1 MQKYSA
7 FNLVRHA
14 VRGNRRWP
22 RAWRDIGPR
31 KAYEV
36 LIIGG
41 GGHGLATA
49 YYLAKNHGITDVAVL
64 EKGWIGMGNVGRN
77 TQIVRSD
84 YLLEENGR
92 FYEFSLKLWE
102 NLSQELNFNLM
113 FSRRSTV
120 YLAHSDDQ
128 LNHFARLG
136 NAMRVRGVDA
146 ELWTTDEVRK
156 AIPLLDC
163 SAGTR
168 YPVYGALVQPRAG
181 VVRHDAVA
189 WGYARAAD
197 ALGVDIVQNCEV
209 TGIEIKKGRVNRLET
224 TRGPVVG
231 EKAAIVVAGHT
242 SQVAA
247 LAGLK
252 LPVET
257 HLLQA
262 MVTESVKPMLD
273 QVVLSGASHIYVS
286 QTDKGEILM
295 GGDLDHYPSYSQRGN
310 LPRIEDVASS
320 TLTLFPSFGRLRVLR
335 TWAGIVDMT
344 MDGSPLIDFT
354 PVEGLYLNG
363 GWNYGGFKAIPA
375 SGWAFAE
382 MLATESRPALIDA
395 YNLERFRIGKTL
407 SEFGTGPMPQ
417 LQ

>member
-7 FNLVRHA
+7 ASIFKHA
-14 VRGNRRWP
+14 LKGNREWP
-22 RAWRDIGPR
+22 RAWRDVGPR
-31 KAYEV
+31 KAYDV
-36 LIIGG
+36 LVIGG

-49 YYLAKNHGITDVAVL
+49 YYLAKNHGITDVAIL

-77 TQIVRSD
+77 TTIVRSD
-84 YLLEENGR
+84 YLLEPNGQ

-102 NLSQELNFNLM
+102 SLSQELNFNLM
-113 FSRRSTV
+113 FSQRGTI
-120 YLAHSDDQ
+120 YLAHSEDQ
-128 LNHFARLG
+128 LNDFARLG

-146 ELWTTDEVRK
+146 ELWSHKDVRK
-156 AIPLLDC
+156 AVPLLDC
-163 SAGTR
+163 SNDAR
-168 YPVYGALVQPRAG
+168 FRVHGALVQPRAG

-209 TGIEIKKGRVNRLET
+209 TGIKTTKGREIRVET
-224 TRGPVVG
+224 SRGPVVG
-231 EKAAIVVAGHT
+231 KKVAIAVAGHT
-242 SQVAA
+242 SHLAA
-247 LAGLK
+247 MVGMK
-252 LPVET
+252 LPIES

-273 QVVLSGASHIYVS
+273 QVVMSAATHGYVS

-295 GGDLDHYPSYSQRGN
+295 GGDLDFYPSYSAKGN
-310 LPRIEDVASS
+310 LPRIEDVAA
-320 TLTLFPSFGRLRVLR
+320 LTIALFPAFSRLRLLR

-344 MDGSPLIDFT
+344 MDGSPIIDFT
-354 PVEGLYLNG
+354 PAKGVFLNG
-363 GWNYGGFKAIPA
+363 GWCYGGFKAIPA

-382 MLATESRPALIDA
+382 MIATDTRPTLIEA
-395 YNLERFRIGKTL
+395 FNLERFRNGETL

-417 LQ
+417 WQ